1 MPCEA
6 VSDTTLSITGCWTTI
21 IESSMSTSTQLGPD
35 TSAKSPDSSVK
46 REPATPLKRVTKIV
60 VRGANWLGDTVM
72 TLPALNLLRQS
83 FPDSEISIITQ
94 PGTASLVASTGYVD
108 HVLKYHRKERGIREF
123 LAMRNR
129 LSKEKFDLAVLFQN
143 AFEAALLVFLAGIPR
158 RIGFSA
164 QNRGF
169 LLDRAVTPRPP
180 EQIRHQVFDY
190 IELARVASADAPENG
205 KISIATSL
213 APPIP
218 VLRASE
224 ADRIAATALL
234 TETGGQNQ
242 AKRSIITLNA
252 GATNS
257 EAKCWPEE
265 KYAEL
270 ANRLS
275 EEFGAHIV
283 LIGNAAERP
292 LAERIA
298 SAASAG
304 RISNLAGMTDMQTLI
319 GILDSSSVV
328 IGNDTGPAHV
338 SAALGKPTIT
348 IFGPTNEFET
358 APLGP
363 KTTIVRAEN
372 IECQRCML
380 RTCPID
386 HRCMERISV
395 DRVFNVARPFLAG
408 LR

>member
-1 MPCEA
+1 
-6 VSDTTLSITGCWTTI
+6 
-21 IESSMSTSTQLGPD
+21 MSTITQLGPD
-35 TSAKSPDSSVK
+35 TSAKSPDTSVK
-46 REPATPLKRVTKIV
+46 PDPAFPSKRVRKIV

-83 FPDSEISIITQ
+83 FPESEISIITQ

-129 LSKEKFDLAVLFQN
+129 LSKEKFDLALLFQN

-158 RIGFSA
+158 RIGFSS

-169 LLDRAVTPRPP
+169 LLDQAVTPRLA

-190 IELARVASADAPENG
+190 IDLVRVASADASANG
-205 KISIATSL
+205 KRSIATSL
-213 APPIP
+213 APPMP
-218 VLRASE
+218 VLRAGE
-224 ADRIAATALL
+224 GERQAASALL
-234 TETGGQNQ
+234 TEITGREDTSQP
-242 AKRSIITLNA
+242 IITLNA

-270 ANRLS
+270 ASRLTAG
-275 EEFGAHIV
+275 FGAHVV

-298 SAASAG
+298 LAASNAQL
-304 RISNLAGMTDMQTLI
+304 SNLAGRTDMQTLI
-319 GILDSSSVV
+319 GILDRSAVL

-363 KTTIVRAEN
+363 RATIVRAEN
-372 IECQRCML
+372 IECERCMF
-380 RTCPID
+380 RSCPID

-395 DRVFNVARPFLAG
+395 ERVLNVARPFLAG

>member
-1 MPCEA
+1 
-6 VSDTTLSITGCWTTI
+6 
-21 IESSMSTSTQLGPD
+21 MSTITPLGPG
-35 TSAKSPDSSVK
+35 TSAKSPDTNVK
-46 REPATPLKRVTKIV
+46 PEPASRSKRVRKIV

-83 FPDSEISIITQ
+83 FPESEISIITQ

-129 LSKEKFDLAVLFQN
+129 LSRENFDLALLFQN

-169 LLDRAVTPRPP
+169 LLDRAVPPRPA

-190 IELARVASADAPENG
+190 IDLVRVASADVPGNG
-205 KISIATSL
+205 SRSIATSL
-213 APPIP
+213 APPMP
-218 VLRASE
+218 VLRAGKE
-224 ADRIAATALL
+224 ERDAATALL
-234 TETGGQNQ
+234 TEISGQERVTS
-242 AKRSIITLNA
+242 AIVTLNA

-275 EEFGAHIV
+275 SEFGAHIV
-283 LIGNAAERP
+283 LIGSAAESP
-292 LAERIA
+292 LAERISSSA
-298 SAASAG
+298 SNAN
-304 RISNLAGMTDMQTLI
+304 ISNLAGMTDMQTLI
-319 GILDSSSVV
+319 GILDRSVLV

-363 KTTIVRAEN
+363 RASIVRAEN
-372 IECQRCML
+372 IECERCML

-395 DRVFNVARPFLAG
+395 ERVLNVARPFLAS

>member
-1 MPCEA
+1 MP
-6 VSDTTLSITGCWTTI
+6 TI
-21 IESSMSTSTQLGPD
+21 TQLEPD
-35 TSAKSPDSSVK
+35 TSATPPDTSVK
-46 REPATPLKRVTKIV
+46 RELVSSSKPVRKIV

-83 FPDSEISIITQ
+83 FPDSEISIITP

-123 LAMRNR
+123 LAMCNR

-143 AFEAALLVFLAGIPR
+143 AFEAALLVFLAGIPE

-169 LLDRAVTPRPP
+169 LLNRPLTPRPA

-190 IELARVASADAPENG
+190 VELVRVASADASRNG
-205 KISIATSL
+205 KSGNAISL

-218 VLRASE
+218 VLRSQEVDRE
-224 ADRIAATALL
+224 AAKALL
-234 TETGGQNQ
+234 TEISPGGH
-242 AKRSIITLNA
+242 APAPIVTLNA

-257 EAKCWPEE
+257 QAKCWPEE

-270 ANRLS
+270 ANRLTN
-275 EEFGAHIV
+275 EFGAHIV
-283 LIGNAAERP
+283 LIGNSAERP

-298 SAASAG
+298 SAASRAK
-304 RISNLAGMTDMQTLI
+304 ISNLAGMTDMQTLI
-319 GILDSSSVV
+319 GILDSSAVV

-363 KTTIVRAEN
+363 KTSIVRAEN

-395 DRVFNVARPFLAG
+395 ERVFNAARPFLLA